1 MKMRWGAALMAA
13 AMLFVAA
20 PQVDAEEAIP
30 EDIYQ
35 WVQSTSRQNYYF
47 NKQQMYF
54 AVNDQ
59 GNVNVDVLLVP
70 TLKTYDQVQKQD
82 VISKRRWKML
92 PMSGYSDL
100 VGTAEYLSF
109 NLKDQTVQVARHED
123 LDSDWGVLSTATPTL
138 VTKVTDLS
146 DRDVDG
152 IFYRAILKYANNHID
167 EIAARTVEVKKA
179 KLTDSAKAE
188 LAALKDP
195 TSAKASREVRKSA
208 GHARAAHAAADT
220 VSQAK

>member
-1 MKMRWGAALMAA
+1 MAA
-13 AMLFVAA
+13 AMLFVTA
-20 PQVDAEEAIP
+20 PQVHAEEAIP

-47 NKQQMYF
+47 NKQQIYF
-54 AVNDQ
+54 AVDAQ
-59 GNVNVDVLLVP
+59 GNMNVDVLLVP

-92 PMSGYSDL
+92 PMDGYSDL
-100 VGTAEYLSF
+100 VGNAEYLSF
-109 NLKDQTVQVARHED
+109 NLKDQTVQVMRHED
-123 LDSDWGVLSTATPTL
+123 LDSEWGVLSTTTPTAM
-138 VTKVTDLS
+138 TRVTDLS
-146 DRDVDG
+146 DKDVDG

-167 EIAARTVEVKKA
+167 EIAARTVENKKA

-208 GHARAAHAAADT
+208 GHARAARAAADT

>member
-13 AMLFVAA
+13 AMLFVTA
-20 PQVDAEEAIP
+20 PQVHAEEAIP

-47 NKQQMYF
+47 NKQQIYF
-54 AVNDQ
+54 AVDVQ
-59 GNVNVDVLLVP
+59 GNMNVDVLLVP

-92 PMSGYSDL
+92 PMDGYSDL
-100 VGTAEYLSF
+100 AGNAEYLSF
-109 NLKDQTVQVARHED
+109 NLKDQTVQVMRHED
-123 LDSDWGVLSTATPTL
+123 LDSEWGVLSTTTPTAM
-138 VTKVTDLS
+138 TKVTDLS
-146 DRDVDG
+146 DKDVDG

-167 EIAARTVEVKKA
+167 EIAARTVENKKA